1 MLKLEKLNDAEKDLF
16 VALEGIKN
24 PEYATLIA
32 EFAQSGEEVS
42 KVTGYS
48 VTDALKVYSS
58 LYACAK
64 NKGIKEFGVKVAKR
78 GETVYLMNTKV
89 NPVVDPPEKR

>member
-1 MLKLEKLNDAEKDLF
+1 MLKLEKLTNDERNLF

-48 VTDALKVYSS
+48 ATDVLKVYSS

-64 NKGIKEFGVKVAKR
+64 NKGISEYGVKVSKR
-78 GETVYLMNTKV
+78 GETVYLLNTKV
-89 NPVVDPPEKR
+89 NPVADAPEKR